1 MPTIDAAPDVPGS
14 AGTTGNAHD
23 IEEQDMG
30 NIGQPRR
37 RIEVLPETA
46 PAPSTTPAPER
57 TAPAAPAAAEPRKPV
72 RQ

>member
-1 MPTIDAAPDVPGS
+1 
-14 AGTTGNAHD
+14 
-23 IEEQDMG
+23 MG

-46 PAPSTTPAPER
+46 PPPCTTPAPER
-57 TAPAAPAAAEPRKPV
+57 TAPAPATPAEHAEPAREPV